1 MQILDNLTPLE
12 LAQSLLA
19 ECAKAS
25 SEIKTARAD
34 LEKAERR
41 IKFSIMLANTIIEK
55 GCRDGIK

>member
-25 SEIKTARAD
+25 NEIKTARAD

-41 IKFSIMLANTIIEK
+41 VKFSIMLANTIIEK
-55 GCRDGIK
+55 GCEDGIK